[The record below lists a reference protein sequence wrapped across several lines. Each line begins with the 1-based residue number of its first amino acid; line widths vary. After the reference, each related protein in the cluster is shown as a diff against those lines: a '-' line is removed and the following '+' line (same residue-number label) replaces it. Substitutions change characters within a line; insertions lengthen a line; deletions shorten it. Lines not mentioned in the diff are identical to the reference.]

1 MNKLEHTP
9 IPGDHLAQRGVSPF
23 PRRVY
28 SPSEQTFRTMCWGK
42 GGCQVYLQL
51 PLIFKRKSSFL
62 CSQGFVILWFMVKK
76 KKNAYLV
83 LVSGTE
89 LLKPLKIPV
98 LTAVKITFVMDMR
111 WLDTSRMGA
120 GFQET
125 SLVTGRLELSV
136 SSPEFPERGEGL
148 EVELISNGQ

>member
-111 WLDTSRMGA
+111 WLDTLRMGA

>member
-23 PRRVY
+23 PRTVY

-111 WLDTSRMGA
+111 WLDTLRMGA